1 MLQHQKPWILEHLG
15 AGSILSSSPVG
26 RLWRFVSH
34 GVWRADDSRLS
45 WPWRALHRF
54 VRVAY
59 LTLKSFV
66 GDKCVLRAMALTY
79 TTVLS
84 LVPLLAFSFA
94 TLKGLGWYEELR
106 TKQID
111 PYLDDLF
118 GRLEGPAPSVGLENS
133 PAVLVG
139 PADPA
144 GVTQL
149 RQGFDHV
156 LDMVDKTD
164 VKGLGAIG
172 LLVLMLAVL
181 RLLSSIE
188 SSFNEI
194 WGVRKARSW
203 VRKLSDYLT
212 IVIITPIFL
221 VIAVGITGAA
231 QSVGVVEFIEERL
244 ALGAVIEFA
253 IRAAPLLI
261 GWGAFTLVYL
271 VMPNRRCKLSSAAI
285 GGAVASVLW
294 QLTLLAHIKFQI
306 GVARYNA
313 IYAGFAAFPIFLAW
327 VQLSWLIVL
336 LGAELAFAHESE
348 RDYRGVATYEPRQH
362 AYRESL
368 ALRAMMRLSR
378 AFLAGER
385 PPRSLDIAA
394 SLGITPRE
402 VDEVLRELERG
413 RLAARVDSVDG
424 ADGPSF
430 LPARDPGSIRVKD
443 VMEAFAG
450 VGVDAPLPATDELD
464 TRVDRLLSKL
474 GEEARTSTYNRS
486 LRELV
491 EEERSRAAAP
501 EASHRELRVEPS

>member
-1 MLQHQKPWILEHLG
+1 MSQHQKRWILEQLG
-15 AGSILSSSPVG
+15 TSSMLSSSPIG

-34 GVWRADDSRLS
+34 DVWRADDGSLS
-45 WPWRALHRF
+45 WPRRAVHRF

-59 LTLKSFV
+59 LTIKSFV

-111 PYLDDLF
+111 PYLDELF
-118 GRLEGPAPSVGLENS
+118 GRLEGPAPSVALESS

-139 PADPA
+139 PGDPA

-156 LDMVDKTD
+156 LDMVERTD

-188 SSFNEI
+188 ASFNEI

-221 VIAVGITGAA
+221 VIAVGVTGAA
-231 QSVGVVEFIEERL
+231 QSVGVVEFLEQRL
-244 ALGAVIEFA
+244 ALGAVLEFA

-271 VMPNRRCKLSSAAI
+271 VMPNRRGKFSSAAI
-285 GGAVASVLW
+285 GGAVAGLLW

-336 LGAELAFAHESE
+336 FGAELAFAHESE
-348 RDYRGVATYEPRQH
+348 REYRGLVTYETHQH

-368 ALRAMMRLSR
+368 ALRAMTRLSS
-378 AFLAGER
+378 AFLGGEP
-385 PPRSLDIAA
+385 PPRSLGIAA
-394 SLGITPRE
+394 SLGVSPRE
-402 VDEVLRELERG
+402 VDEVLADLERG
-413 RLAARVDSVDG
+413 GLAAHVDGLDG

-430 LPARDPGSIRVKD
+430 LPARDPASIRVKD
-443 VMEAFAG
+443 VLDALAG
-450 VGVDAPLPATDELD
+450 VGVDEPLPATDELD
-464 TRVDRLLSKL
+464 ARGDRLLAKL
-474 GEEARTSTYNRS
+474 GEEARTSVYNRS
-486 LRELV
+486 MRELV

-501 EASHRELRVEPS
+501 KASSRELRVEPS